1 MMSPG
6 MISGNWSPSP
16 AKVIFCPFFIPLS
29 ILDEI
34 WGITNNKLVITPY
47 DFSSSNTSYLQDFE
61 DLALGHDLFT
71 VASGAT
77 VFLIDDLTFT
87 TTFVAR
93 LLNLLYHRT
102 HLTKTDL
109 DTLTI
114 AVSAGLN
121 STFFSSTTITLG
133 AKDMFLKCKL
143 SSLAHIEIFE
153 ADLEAVGNIFAT
165 TGTRGLSAAATT
177 TEHTT
182 TEKLREQVFSV
193 HTTTH
198 ATLTIQTIFTELVI
212 YATLLRVGKNFIGMR
227 DFLELVAG
235 FRIL

>member
-1 MMSPG
+1 LVSFTG
-6 MISGNWSPSP
+6 KSDL
-16 AKVIFCPFFIPLS
+16 LS
-29 ILDEI
+29 ILHTLVNTRDEI
-34 WGITNNKLVITPY
+34 WSITNDGLVIISY
-47 DFSSSNTSYLQDFE
+47 EISRSNKRYLQDFKN
-61 DLALGHDLFT
+61 LALRHDLFT
-71 VASGAT
+71 VASVAT
-77 VFLIDDLTFT
+77 VLLVDNLTLT

-121 STFFSSTTITLG
+121 SAFFSSTAITLG
-133 AKDMFLKCKL
+133 AKDMLLECKL

-153 ADLEAVGNIFAT
+153 ANLEAVGNIFAT
-165 TGTRGLSAAATT
+165 TGTRGLSAATTT

-182 TEKLREQVFSV
+182 TEKLREQIFGI

-198 ATLTIQTIFTELVI
+198 ATLTIQTIFTKLVI
-212 YATLLRVGKNFIGMR
+212 YATLLRVRKNFIGMR
-227 DFLELVAG
+227 DFLELVTG
-235 FRIL
+235 FRVL